1 MKFSDVRYKLIS
13 GEIPTIRSHGPVA
26 RKFNVVTL
34 FFGVALGFF
43 LAILMQFSPSSSWKS
58 EFTPAHG
65 DPHVGNDL
73 HDAVGPEADVGFH
86 EIHDDTHKYENNS
99 IAQQLYKEVK
109 ILCWVMTSPSNHKK
123 KAIHVKKTWGKRCNK
138 LIFMSSKED
147 PELGSVALP
156 VKEGRNNLWGKTKE
170 AFKYVYEH
178 HLDEADWILKA
189 DDDT

>member
-13 GEIPTIRSHGPVA
+13 GEIPTIRSHGQVA

-43 LAILMQFSPSSSWKS
+43 LAILMQFSPNNSRSD
-58 EFTPAHG
+58 FAPMHG
-65 DPHVGNDL
+65 DPHVGRDL
-73 HDAVGPEADVGFH
+73 YDAVGPETDVGFH
-86 EIHDDTHKYENNS
+86 ELHDETHKYENTS

-109 ILCWVMTSPSNHKK
+109 ILCWIMTNPSNHKK

-138 LIFMSSKED
+138 LLFMSSKED
-147 PELGSVALP
+147 PDLESVALP
-156 VKEGRNNLWGKTKE
+156 VKEGRNNLWAKTKE
-170 AFKYVYEH
+170 AFKYVYQH